1 VASAAA
7 AEIRPVPDQAEYERR
22 FRQAGLPLF
31 IEDFSPATDIF
42 NRAVPLLGLVFIG
55 EVLGAID
62 LNWSPAAN
70 VAAALGGLAILLLAI
85 ALSNRARGRPFR
97 SIPRTVGRPELAGFV
112 LIPALLPLIFGGQ
125 WRSAIVTA
133 LANLALLF
141 GILGVVGFGLLSILR
156 WAVARLLGQLRRS
169 LELLSKALPLLLL
182 FALLIF
188 PTTEVWQI
196 STEIPPLNAAILVGL
211 LLAIGTTFLAVRIPD
226 EVASLEREAV
236 EGGPELQPRQ
246 RVNVGL
252 VLFVSQALQV
262 IVVSIAIG
270 VFFVIFGMLTVD
282 PKILESW
289 IGSGG
294 HTLVTV
300 HLGGH
305 DLTISEELLRVSG
318 GIAAVTGL
326 YFAISMLTDEV
337 YRREFLD
344 ELTDGMRQTFRDRG
358 EYLRLRGADR

>member
-141 GILGVVGFGLLSILR
+141 GLLSILR
-156 WAVARLLGQLRRS
+156 RAVARLLGQLRRS